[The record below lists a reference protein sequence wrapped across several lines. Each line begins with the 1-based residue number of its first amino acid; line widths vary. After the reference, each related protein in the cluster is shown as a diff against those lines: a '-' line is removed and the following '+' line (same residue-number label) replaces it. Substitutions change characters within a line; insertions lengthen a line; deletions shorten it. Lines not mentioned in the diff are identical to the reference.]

1 MFSVIY
7 NITLVF
13 VIIAEN
19 MSEETC
25 THQSDNISKPVKC
38 CVVCCFSVL
47 VNYNLY
53 TNAYPVLYLYYKLLL
68 SFSVT
73 QVGSERSFS
82 KLKYIKNYL
91 RNSIT
96 QDHLES
102 FILMSVEKDILT
114 SISTD
119 SVIDKVA
126 LNSESLKKLL
136 MY

>member
-1 MFSVIY
+1 MQKICQKKHEL
-7 NITLVF
+7 IKT
-13 VIIAEN
+13 
-19 MSEETC
+19 
-25 THQSDNISKPVKC
+25 DNTSKPLKC

-47 VNYNLY
+47 VNFNFY
-53 TNAYPVLYLYYKLLL
+53 TNAYPVLYLCYKLLL

-73 QVGSERSFS
+73 QVGCERSFS

-114 SISTD
+114 FISTD
-119 SVIDKVA
+119 RVIDKVA
-126 LNSESLKKLL
+126 LNSECLKKLL